1 MSIKTID
8 VSRSSNSGV
17 VITISGIPRTISN
30 PQNIVCKEIYGI
42 YGPTGVSQLYGIV
55 CKTTDER
62 FRLRITLEDTF
73 SINGVVDLSQN
84 PANWILLLN
93 QMVFSGVTTFAT
105 PTKLAQTITFAQP
118 AARVHTAPAFSANAS
133 TTSGLPLAYTSSDP
147 TKATVGASTGIITP
161 VAAGTTDIT
170 VSQAGDLNYAAATPI
185 IRTITLT

>member
-8 VSRSSNSGV
+8 VSRSSNGGV

-30 PQNIVCKEIYGI
+30 PQNIVCKELYGV
-42 YGPTGVSQLYGIV
+42 YPLTGVSQLYGIV

-118 AARVHTAPAFSANAS
+118 ASRVHTAPPFSANAS
-133 TTSGLPLAYTSSDP
+133 TTSGLPLAYSSGTP
-147 TKATVGASTGIITP
+147 ATATVNAATGVITP
-161 VAAGTTDIT
+161 VAAGTTVIT
-170 VSQAGDLNYAAATPI
+170 VSQDGDANYAAAGSVNQ
-185 IRTITLT
+185 TLTLT